1 MTLKT
6 RPHAPSR
13 AFPIGRRTLL
23 MSAGAALSLAA
34 IPCGVAA
41 FGGKLADASEA
52 DNLNRLLA
60 RLFDEQMREDPQT
73 MTSLGLDKGTGEWAK
88 SRLTDSSRAHVEHMI
103 RMRRRWLAELDR
115 IDASK
120 LSGLPA
126 ANHAVVKY
134 EIALALEGD
143 ESFSYG
149 RDGFPSPYE
158 LSQITGAYQS
168 VPDFLDTQHRVESR
182 QDAEGYLARLNDFA
196 RVMNDEAAWAAANG
210 AAGVVPPN
218 FIIDKALTQM
228 HALRET
234 LTDNGGLVES
244 LVRRTSMKKIP
255 GDWHRRAARIVTGQV
270 RAALD
275 GQIALLT
282 RWRSSAS
289 ADAGVWKLPD
299 GDNYYRFATHYQT
312 TTSVSPEEIHALG
325 LELVSELSGE
335 LNALLARQGMS
346 EGSVGTR
353 VASLYMDPRFI
364 YPDTDEGRADL
375 LAYLNGRVKAVT
387 QRLPQYFGTLP
398 KAGLEIRRVPIAN
411 EVGSPGGYYED
422 GSLDGSRPGAYYIN
436 LRDMSEVPRWSLP
449 TLTYHEGIPG
459 HHLQGALVLEA
470 GGLPMLRRTVWFA
483 AYGEGWALY
492 AEQLAEE
499 MGMYADDPW
508 GRAGYLHDALMR
520 AVRLVLDSA
529 IHAKRWTRDQSIRYF
544 METMGDPAA
553 TAATEVDR
561 YCVWPGQ
568 ACSYMIG
575 KMTWLKLRSRA
586 QAALETNFDIR
597 AFHDIGLLSGPMP
610 LELLEQWI
618 DAWIAQRA

>member
-1 MTLKT
+1 MTFKG
-6 RPHAPSR
+6 HSPSLAYR
-13 AFPIGRRTLL
+13 FDRREFLV
-23 MSAGAALSLAA
+23 SAGAVLSLAA
-34 IPCGVAA
+34 IPGGIAA
-41 FGGKLADASEA
+41 SGDKHAGTSEA
-52 DNLNRLLA
+52 DKLNRLLA
-60 RLFDEQMREDPQT
+60 RLFDQQMREDPQT
-73 MTSLGLDKGTGEWAK
+73 MTSLGLDKGSGEWAK
-88 SRLTDSSRAHVEHMI
+88 SRLTDRSRAHVEHMI
-103 RMRRRWLAELDR
+103 RVRRRWLAELDR
-115 IDASK
+115 IDAAK

-126 ANHAVVKY
+126 TNYAVVTY

-149 RDGFPSPYE
+149 RDAFPSPYE
-158 LSQITGAYQS
+158 LSQITGVYQS

-182 QDAEGYLARLNDFA
+182 QDAEGYLARLNEFA
-196 RVMNDEAAWAAANG
+196 RVMNDETAWAAANA
-210 AAGVVPPN
+210 AAGVVPPD
-218 FIIDKALTQM
+218 FVILKTLTQM

-234 LTDNGGLVES
+234 LAENGGLVES
-244 LVRRTSMKKIP
+244 LVRRTAARKIP
-255 GDWHRRAARIVTGQV
+255 GDWRRRATRIVTGPV

-282 RWRSSAS
+282 HWRPSAS

-299 GDNYYRFATHYQT
+299 GGNYYRFAARYQT

-325 LELVSELSGE
+325 LELVGDLSGE
-335 LNALLARQGMS
+335 LDRLLAGQGMS
-346 EGSVGTR
+346 QGSVGAR
-353 VASLYMDPRFI
+353 VASLYKDPRFI
-364 YPDTDEGRADL
+364 YPDTDDGRAEL

-387 QRLPQYFGTLP
+387 QVLPRYFGTVP

-411 EVGSPGGYYED
+411 EIGSPGGYYED

-436 LRDMSEVPRWSLP
+436 LRDMSEVPRWTLP

-492 AEQLAEE
+492 AEQLADE

-508 GRAGYLHDALMR
+508 GRAGYLHDALLR

-529 IHAKRWTRDQSIRYF
+529 IHTKRWTRDQSIRYF

-575 KMTWLKLRSRA
+575 KMTWLKLRARA
-586 QAALETNFDIR
+586 QAALGTKFDIR
-597 AFHDIGLLSGPMP
+597 TFHDTGLLSGPMP
-610 LELLEQWI
+610 LELLERWI
-618 DAWIAQRA
+618 EAWIARRA